1 MPIYEYHCAD
11 CDRQFETLVFR
22 TSDPVTCPG
31 CGTAQVQR
39 VLSVCAFK
47 SGGDKGAASS
57 RMGSSAKSCS
67 GCAAANCSS
76 CH

>member
-22 TSDPVTCPG
+22 ASDPVTCPG

-47 SGGDKGAASS
+47 SVGDKGAASS
-57 RMGSSAKSCS
+57 RTGSSAKSCS
-67 GCAAANCSS
+67 GCVAANCSS